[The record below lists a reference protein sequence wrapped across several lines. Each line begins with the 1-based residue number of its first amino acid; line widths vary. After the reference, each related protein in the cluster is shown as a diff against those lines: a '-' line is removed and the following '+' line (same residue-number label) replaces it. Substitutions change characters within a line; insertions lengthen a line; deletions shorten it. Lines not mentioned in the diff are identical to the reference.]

1 LRFLAETRIEA
12 EANSLA
18 QNNGNAIAWFL
29 GGAALGA
36 AVALLL
42 APDSGEETR
51 RRLVN
56 QAKKSSK
63 VISESSQEIVDK
75 GRELYERG
83 RELAEEA
90 ADLFEKGRRI
100 AEKKIDSVI

>member
-1 LRFLAETRIEA
+1 M
-12 EANSLA
+12 A
-18 QNNGNAIAWFL
+18 QNNGTVIVWFI

-36 AVALLL
+36 ALALLL

-51 RRLVN
+51 RKLIK
-56 QAKKSSK
+56 QARKSSK
-63 VISESSQEIVDK
+63 AITESGQEIVDK

-90 ADLFEKGRRI
+90 ADLFEKGRGI
-100 AEKKIDSVI
+100 AEKKIDSLS

>member
-1 LRFLAETRIEA
+1 
-12 EANSLA
+12 LA
-18 QNNGNAIAWFL
+18 QNNGGTAIAWFI
-29 GGAALGA
+29 GGAVLGA

-42 APDSGEETR
+42 APGSGEETR
-51 RRLVN
+51 RMLAK
-56 QAKKSSK
+56 QAKKSRK
-63 VISESSQEIVDK
+63 ILSESSQDVVDK